1 MTAQLTFEKFVLELN
16 ELMCEHGAHA
26 LVEADGVEQKKLQ
39 NKKSV
44 LVANELLCVHGAVL
58 SSKQMG

>member
-1 MTAQLTFEKFVLELN
+1 
-16 ELMCEHGAHA
+16 MCEHGAHA

-44 LVANELLCVHGAVL
+44 LVANELLCEHGAVL
-58 SSKQMG
+58 SSKRMG